1 MNTSITQPT
10 PRLKLFSVMI
20 PWHSAQ
26 SELGTY
32 EDSVWAETPDE
43 AELAIAGMMADSGDS
58 GCETDAEREAF
69 AKQLVDNGLSVILAV
84 EDTIQSDLR
93 RLLSGPDDNFGPNE
107 KQAFEKILSMLKIP
121 VPN

>member
-1 MNTSITQPT
+1 MNTSTTQPT

-20 PWHSAQ
+20 PWHSEQ

-32 EDSVWAETPDE
+32 EDSVWAETDDE
-43 AELAIAGMMADSGDS
+43 AELAIARMMADSRDS
-58 GCETDAEREAF
+58 ECETDEEREAF

-93 RLLSGPDDNFGPNE
+93 RLLSGPDNNFGPDE